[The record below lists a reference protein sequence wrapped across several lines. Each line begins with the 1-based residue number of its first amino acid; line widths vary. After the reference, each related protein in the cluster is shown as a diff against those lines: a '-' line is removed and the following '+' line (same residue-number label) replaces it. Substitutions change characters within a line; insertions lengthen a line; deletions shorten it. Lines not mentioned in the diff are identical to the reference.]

1 MKLHKPLSFKYRLF
15 AGSLVVALIP
25 LLLCG
30 VSLGRL
36 FNEML
41 VRQTAAQG
49 MEQAEE
55 LANRLSEVLGDGEAA
70 LETVAS
76 DPLLQRALVDHTDD
90 EFSKDA
96 YLTLYEATRQVRS
109 QVGLSL
115 YDAGGRLYYTTQSG
129 EVPAAQPVNWGVLR
143 KAARSGGTEY
153 LAQPGGA
160 DETGAICLRM
170 ARPVEN
176 SLGVRIGYVECS
188 ITVEQMHQLFAG
200 AFEEGT
206 VAYLL
211 NPEGRLL
218 YATRPNANAAV
229 EQIRAAM
236 LAGGAPE
243 GDGMFFAREEPAS
256 GCLLVLFRS
265 VPLSSSSIGL
275 MYSILLAASVL
286 CVVLCVLVSLAFSR
300 SLFKPIARLSDAM
313 RRVRTGDL
321 TVRLPVTRRD
331 ELGQLTEDFNT
342 MTGRLQTYV
351 AEQVQQQKDLNEAQI
366 RQMQAQLNP
375 HFLYNTLDTMK
386 WLAKIHKLPQV
397 AQLAGSL
404 AGILRC
410 SIASEQFVTLRQEL
424 DLLQRYIDIQKIRF
438 AGRFEYIV
446 EIPDELL
453 DCVVPKLILQP
464 LVENAILHGLN
475 ARDSGIVYIY
485 AYRDDGTM
493 TIAVT
498 DDGCGMPPEMVER
511 INSPQP
517 KILEGH
523 LGLYN
528 ISTILNLYYGAEYG
542 LRATSCAGVGTTVTV
557 RLPIQKEEP
566 NAQSGTCGG

>member
-1 MKLHKPLSFKYRLF
+1 MKRSKPLSFKYRLF

-36 FNEML
+36 FNDML
-41 VRQTAAQG
+41 LHQSAAQG
-49 MEQAEE
+49 AEQAAE
-55 LANRLSEVLGDGEAA
+55 LAGRLTAVLQDGEAA

-76 DPLLQRALVDHTDD
+76 DPRLQRALVDHTND
-90 EFSKDA
+90 EYSKDA

-115 YDAGGRLYYTTQSG
+115 YDAGGKLQYTTQSG
-129 EVPAAQPVNWGVLR
+129 ESAASQPMNWGILR
-143 KAARSGGTEY
+143 KASRHGGVQY
-153 LAQPGGA
+153 
-160 DETGAICLRM
+160 M
-170 ARPVEN
+170 ARPGQADQAQAVCLSMACPVEN
-176 SLGVRIGYVECS
+176 SQGVRMGYVECS
-188 ITVEQMHQLFAG
+188 ITVGQMQQLFAG

-211 NPEGRLL
+211 TPQGRLL
-218 YATRPNANAAV
+218 CATRGNVDTAV

-236 LAGGAPE
+236 LTGVSPGQ
-243 GDGMFFAREEPAS
+243 DGLFFARTEPAS
-256 GCLLVLFRS
+256 GCLLVLFRT
-265 VPLSSSSIGL
+265 VPLSSSSVGL
-275 MYSILLAASVL
+275 MYTILLGASVL
-286 CVVLCVLVSLAFSR
+286 CVVLCVAVSLILSR
-300 SLFKPIARLSDAM
+300 SLFSPIARLSAAM
-313 RRVRTGDL
+313 GRVNSGDL
-321 TVRLPVTRRD
+321 TARVPVDRRD
-331 ELGQLTEDFNT
+331 EIGQLTEDFNT

-351 AEQVQQQKDLNEAQI
+351 AEQVQQQKDLNDAQI

-404 AGILRC
+404 AGILRW

-424 DLLQRYIDIQKIRF
+424 ELLQRYIDIQKIRF
-438 AGRFEYIV
+438 AGKFEYVV
-446 EIPDELL
+446 EVPDALL
-453 DCVVPKLILQP
+453 DCRVPKLILQP
-464 LVENAILHGLN
+464 LVENAILHGLS
-475 ARDSGIVYIY
+475 ARAGGMVYVY
-485 AYRDDGTM
+485 ARTEEDTLV
-493 TIAVT
+493 ISVT
-498 DDGCGMPPEMVER
+498 DDGCGMAPEMVER

-528 ISTILNLYYGAEYG
+528 ISTILYLYYGAGYG
-542 LRATSCAGVGTTVTV
+542 LHATSYPNVGTTVTA
-557 RLPIQKEEP
+557 RLPVQREEAP
-566 NAQSGTCGG
+566 DA